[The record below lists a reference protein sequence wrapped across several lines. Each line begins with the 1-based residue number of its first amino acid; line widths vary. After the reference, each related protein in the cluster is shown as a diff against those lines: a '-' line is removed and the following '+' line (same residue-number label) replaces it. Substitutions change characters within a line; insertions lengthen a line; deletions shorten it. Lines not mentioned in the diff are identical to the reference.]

1 MITVY
6 GIPTCAT
13 VKKCR
18 KALDDKGVAYAFVDF
33 RKSPPPPEQVQK
45 WVAKLGTKAMR
56 NLAGG
61 SYRALGDEKD
71 AWSDSQWTAA
81 YTKDPMLIKR
91 PIVERDGEPVLV
103 GFKDADV
110 AAAGL

>member
-13 VKKCR
+13 VKKAR
-18 KALDDKGVAYAFVDF
+18 DHLDDKKIAYSFVDF
-33 RKSPPPPEQVQK
+33 RKTPPPADQVKK
-45 WVAKLGTKAMR
+45 WVAKFGFKAMK

-71 AWSDSQWTAA
+71 SWTEQQWTDA
-81 YTKDPMLIKR
+81 YARDPMLIKR
-91 PIVERDGEPVLV
+91 PIIERDGEPVLV
-103 GFKDADV
+103 GFKDP